1 MLRFVQRLS
10 IGRFYTMLHPIPK
23 LYKYAPER
31 LFGAA
36 AAILFMGFSVGAYST
51 VATAADEFYKGQT
64 VKINIGFHPGGGYD
78 AYGRVLAR
86 NISKYLPGN
95 PSVLAVNFPGAGSL
109 RLANYIY
116 NRAPKNGLEVGIFAS
131 SVAFGP
137 LYLVKQAKFK
147 TENFTWIGNIDQ
159 SIGTCTAWHT
169 SGIKSFEELKQREVI
184 YGSSSPG
191 SVASQ
196 HPRGFNAMLGTK
208 IKIIH
213 GYPGSTGVLLAMK
226 RGEIEGGCGFALSSL
241 KARRRQEWKSG
252 KLRILIQTGKKKAP
266 ELAGVPHLYD
276 MAKDDDEK
284 RVMDLIYGLHTF
296 GRPVAAPPG
305 LPKKPTQLLRAAFMA
320 TMKDPKFLK
329 EAGKLHLP
337 INPWSGERLQKEIA
351 NFVNYPPS
359 VIARARQA
367 MDPGKILK
375 VELKRLAGGTISKVG
390 KKKITV
396 KDGSGKSYVF
406 KISGRRSKVKIAGKK
421 SKTKALK
428 VGMNCDFRYFA
439 VKDLAPRINCK

>member
-1 MLRFVQRLS
+1 M
-10 IGRFYTMLHPIPK
+10 IHPITKLHKVSPK
-23 LYKYAPER
+23 Q

-36 AAILFMGFSVGAYST
+36 TAMLLLGSG
-51 VATAADEFYKGQT
+51 VAGHGNEAVAADGFYKGET

-86 NISKYLPGN
+86 NIGKYLPGN
-95 PSVLAVNFPGAGSL
+95 PTVLAVNFPGAGSL

-131 SVAFGP
+131 SAAFGP
-137 LYLVKQAKFK
+137 LYLVKQAKFE
-147 TENFTWIGNIDQ
+147 TEKFTWIGNIDQ

-169 SGIKSFEELKQREVI
+169 SGIKSFEDLKQREVI
-184 YGSSSPG
+184 YGSSSPS

-196 HPRGFNAMLGTK
+196 HPRGFNALLGTK

-241 KARRRQEWKSG
+241 KARRHQEWKSG
-252 KLRILIQTGKKKAP
+252 KLRILVQTGKNMAP
-266 ELAGVPHLYD
+266 ELAGVPHLYA
-276 MAKDDDEK
+276 MAKDNDEK
-284 RVMDLIYGLHTF
+284 MVMDLIYGLHTF

-305 LPKKPTQLLRAAFMA
+305 LPKKPTELLRAAFMA
-320 TMKDPKFLK
+320 TMKDAQFIK
-329 EAGKLHLP
+329 EAGKLRLP

-351 NFVNYPPS
+351 SFVNYPAS

-367 MDPGKILK
+367 MQPGKILK
-375 VELKRLAGGTISKVG
+375 VKLKRLANGTISEVG
-390 KKKITV
+390 KKKVTV
-396 KDGSGKSYVF
+396 MDDSGKSYVF
-406 KISGRRSKVKIAGKK
+406 KISGRRSKVQIAGKK
-421 SKTKALK
+421 AKTKALK